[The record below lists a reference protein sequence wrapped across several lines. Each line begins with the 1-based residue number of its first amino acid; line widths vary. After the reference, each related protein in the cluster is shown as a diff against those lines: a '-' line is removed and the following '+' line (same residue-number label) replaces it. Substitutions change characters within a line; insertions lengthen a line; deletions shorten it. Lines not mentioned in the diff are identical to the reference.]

1 MKITIVCKYFSPRG
15 GAQTFLANFV
25 RHLAGGGHQVRII
38 AMEIEG
44 APDGVDVHVVP
55 LSKVFKGLRARAF
68 AREVERLLEED
79 DSELT
84 FGEQR
89 LWGVNVVRPGG
100 GVHKEYMKQIIK
112 SYPNVFMRAL
122 KSVTKRL
129 SIKEYMNYVIE
140 RRLYAHP
147 ALRCVIANS
156 KLVRDH
162 LLKHYPGLEGK
173 LHVVHNGADCE
184 RFSPELKR
192 HRDQVRAELHIPQEA
207 LVGVFV
213 SYDLRRKG
221 LPTVM
226 RALSILRRKGERQRV
241 YVIVVGKEK
250 GWAVRLAHRLGVSDL
265 VRFAGPQAPDRYY
278 GASDVMMLPSYFD
291 PCANVTLE
299 ALACGLPV
307 LTSVHNGA
315 YELLTAGVN
324 GFYVRDAS
332 DAAQFAGFIEH
343 YMDAEKLAAASAS
356 ARQVALAHT
365 MDKQLGRIV
374 DILTPLAARKAQEEA
389 KEFDIE

>member
-1 MKITIVCKYFSPRG
+1 M
-15 GAQTFLANFV
+15 Q
-25 RHLAGGGHQVRII
+25 
-38 AMEIEG
+38 
-44 APDGVDVHVVP
+44 
-55 LSKVFKGLRARAF
+55 
-68 AREVERLLEED
+68 
-79 DSELT
+79 
-84 FGEQR
+84 
-89 LWGVNVVRPGG
+89 
-100 GVHKEYMKQIIK
+100 
-112 SYPNVFMRAL
+112 
-122 KSVTKRL
+122 
-129 SIKEYMNYVIE
+129 
-140 RRLYAHP
+140 
-147 ALRCVIANS
+147 
-156 KLVRDH
+156 
-162 LLKHYPGLEGK
+162 
-173 LHVVHNGADCE
+173 VVHNGADCE
-184 RFSPELKR
+184 RLSPELKR
-192 HRDQVRAELHIPQEA
+192 HREEVRAELHIPPEA

-226 RALSILRRKGERQRV
+226 RALSILRRKGERRRV

-250 GWAVRLAHRLGVSDL
+250 GWAVRMARRLGVSDL

-278 GASDVMMLPSYFD
+278 GASDLMMLPSYFD

-374 DILTPLAARKAQEEA
+374 DILTPLAARKAQEEGE
-389 KEFDIE
+389 EFDIE